1 MTLTT
6 AIAVTALL
14 LNIALIYDKVTG
26 ARRAKEA
33 AHMERLAADDV
44 QSDRLLAL
52 KDSTI
57 RELEDRLR
65 RIECRITAL
74 ESKLDVYGCWNAPD
88 CPDRRPL
95 SQSDPSIPRTKR

>member
-6 AIAVTALL
+6 ALAVTALV

-33 AHMERLAADDV
+33 RRMERIAADDV

-52 KDSTI
+52 KDKTI

-65 RIECRITAL
+65 RIECRIDAL
-74 ESKLDVYGCWNAPD
+74 ELKLDMYGCWNAPD

-95 SQSDPSIPRTKR
+95 SQPDPSIPRIKR